1 MLISIDHHNGI
12 PVFRQII
19 DQVKFH
25 VVSGLLAPGDQL
37 PSTRALSGQLGLNPM
52 TVSKAYS
59 LLEAEG
65 LVERRRGRPLTV
77 KPLQERVVRAEKMAQ
92 IKPQITQLATMVC
105 QLGVDRAEV
114 VDLFITILDELEEGN
129 YDTQ

>member
-25 VVSGLLAPGDQL
+25 VVSGLLAPGDEL

-77 KPLQERVVRAEKMAQ
+77 KPLRDQTVHAGKLAQ
-92 IKPQITQLATMVC
+92 LKPQLTQLATMVR
-105 QLGVDRAEV
+105 QLGIDRAEV
-114 VDLFITILDELEEGN
+114 VDLFLSILDTLEEDNDG
-129 YDTQ
+129 T

>member
-1 MLISIDHHNGI
+1 MLITVDHHSGV

-25 VVSGLLAPGDQL
+25 ITGGLLKAGDEL
-37 PSTRALSGQLGLNPM
+37 PSTRALSARLELNPM

-65 LVERRRGRPLTV
+65 WVERKRGRPLTV
-77 KPLQERVVRAEKMAQ
+77 KARPAENADREK
-92 IKPQITQLATMVC
+92 IDQLAPQMRSDQHLLINLSGRGDKDMHTV
-105 QLGVDRAEV
+105 AAK
-114 VDLFITILDELEEGN
+114 EGLKL
-129 YDTQ
+129 

>member
-25 VVSGLLAPGDQL
+25 VVSGLLAPGDEL

-59 LLEAEG
+59 LIG
-65 LVERRRGRPLTV
+65 SRGV
-77 KPLQERVVRAEKMAQ
+77 SRA
-92 IKPQITQLATMVC
+92 AT
-105 QLGVDRAEV
+105 RAT
-114 VDLFITILDELEEGN
+114 FNRKTTTRSGR
-129 YDTQ
+129 TR

>member
-25 VVSGLLAPGDQL
+25 VVSGLLAPGDAL
-37 PSTRALSGQLGLNPM
+37 PSTRALSAQLGLNPM

-59 LLEAEG
+59 LLEAGG

-77 KPLQERVVRAEKMAQ
+77 KPVQARVMHAEKLAQ
-92 IKPQITQLATMVC
+92 LKPQITQLATKVR

-114 VDLFITILDELEEGN
+114 VDLFTSTLDSLEGGKV
-129 YDTQ
+129 

>member
-25 VVSGLLAPGDQL
+25 VVSGLLVPGDAL
-37 PSTRALSGQLGLNPM
+37 PSTRALSAQLGLNPM

-59 LLEAEG
+59 LLEAGG

-77 KPLQERVVRAEKMAQ
+77 KPVQARVMHAEKLAQ
-92 IKPQITQLATMVC
+92 LKPQITQLATMVR

-114 VDLFITILDELEEGN
+114 VDLFTSTLDSLEGGKV
-129 YDTQ
+129 

>member
-25 VVSGLLAPGDQL
+25 VVSGLLAPGDAL
-37 PSTRALSGQLGLNPM
+37 PSTRALSSQLGLNPM

-59 LLEAEG
+59 LLEAGG

-77 KPLQERVVRAEKMAQ
+77 KPVQARVMHAEKLAQ
-92 IKPQITQLATMVC
+92 LKPQITQLATMVR

-114 VDLFITILDELEEGN
+114 VDLFTSTLDSLEGGKV
-129 YDTQ
+129 

>member
-25 VVSGLLAPGDQL
+25 VVSGLLAPGDEL

-77 KPLQERVVRAEKMAQ
+77 KPLQDQIVHAAKLAQ
-92 IKPQITQLATMVC
+92 LKPQLTQLATMVR
-105 QLGVDRAEV
+105 QLEVDRAEV
-114 VDLFITILDELEEGN
+114 VDLFISILDALEEDNDG
-129 YDTQ
+129 T

>member
-1 MLISIDHHNGI
+1 MLIAIDHHNGI

-25 VVSGLLAPGDQL
+25 VVSGLLAPGDEL

-65 LVERRRGRPLTV
+65 LVERRRGRPLTI
-77 KPLQERVVRAEKMAQ
+77 KPLKDQIVHAEKLAQ
-92 IKPQITQLATMVC
+92 LKPQLTQLATMVR

-114 VDLFITILDELEEGN
+114 VDLFHSILDTLEENNDGK
-129 YDTQ
+129 

>member
-12 PVFRQII
+12 PVFRQVI
-19 DQVKFH
+19 DQVKFYI
-25 VVSGLLAPGDQL
+25 VSGLLAPGDEL

-65 LVERRRGRPLTV
+65 LVERRRGRPLTI
-77 KPLQERVVRAEKMAQ
+77 KPLQDQIVHAEKLEQ
-92 IKPQITQLATMVC
+92 LKPQLTQLATMVR

-114 VDLFITILDELEEGN
+114 VDLFISILDALEKEN
-129 YDTQ
+129 DNT

>member
-1 MLISIDHHNGI
+1 MLIAIDHHNGI

-25 VVSGLLAPGDQL
+25 VVSGLLAPGDAL
-37 PSTRALSGQLGLNPM
+37 PSTRALSAQLGLNPM

-77 KPLQERVVRAEKMAQ
+77 KPLRDRVIHAEKLARL
-92 IKPQITQLATMVC
+92 KPQITQLATMVR
-105 QLGVDRAEV
+105 QLGVDREEV
-114 VDLFITILDELEEGN
+114 VDLFTSTLDSLEGGKV
-129 YDTQ
+129 

>member
-25 VVSGLLAPGDQL
+25 VVSGLLAPGDAL
-37 PSTRALSGQLGLNPM
+37 PSTRALSAQLGLNPM

-59 LLEAEG
+59 LLEAGG

-77 KPLQERVVRAEKMAQ
+77 KPVQARVMHAEKLAQ
-92 IKPQITQLATMVC
+92 LKPQITQLATMVR

-114 VDLFITILDELEEGN
+114 VDLFSSTLDSLEGGKV
-129 YDTQ
+129 

>member
-25 VVSGLLAPGDQL
+25 VVSGLLAPGDEL

-52 TVSKAYS
+52 TISKAYS

-65 LVERRRGRPLTV
+65 LVERRRGRPLTI
-77 KPLQERVVRAEKMAQ
+77 KPLQEQTVHAEKLAQ
-92 IKPQITQLATMVC
+92 LKPQLTQLATMVR

-114 VDLFITILDELEEGN
+114 VDLFLSILDTLEEDNDG
-129 YDTQ
+129 T

>member
-25 VVSGLLAPGDQL
+25 VVSGLLAPGDEL

-65 LVERRRGRPLTV
+65 LVERRRGRPLTI
-77 KPLQERVVRAEKMAQ
+77 KPLQDQIVHAEKLAQ
-92 IKPQITQLATMVC
+92 LKPQLTQLATMVR

-114 VDLFITILDELEEGN
+114 VDLFISILDALEE
-129 YDTQ
+129 DTHDT

>member
-25 VVSGLLAPGDQL
+25 VVSGLLAPGDEL

-65 LVERRRGRPLTV
+65 LVERRRGRPLTI
-77 KPLQERVVRAEKMAQ
+77 KPLKDQIVHAEKLAQ
-92 IKPQITQLATMVC
+92 LKPQLTQLATMVR

-114 VDLFITILDELEEGN
+114 VDLFHSILDTLEEDNDGK
-129 YDTQ
+129 

>member
-25 VVSGLLAPGDQL
+25 VVSRLLAPGDEL
-37 PSTRALSGQLGLNPM
+37 PSTRALSRQLGLNPM

-77 KPLQERVVRAEKMAQ
+77 KPLYDQVIHAEKLAQ
-92 IKPQITQLATMVC
+92 LKPQLMQLATMVR

-114 VDLFITILDELEEGN
+114 VDLFISILDALEDDN
-129 YDTQ
+129 HDT

>member
-25 VVSGLLAPGDQL
+25 VVSGLLAPGDAL
-37 PSTRALSGQLGLNPM
+37 PSTRALSAQLGLNPM

-59 LLEAEG
+59 LLEAGG

-77 KPLQERVVRAEKMAQ
+77 KPVQARVMHAEKLAQ
-92 IKPQITQLATMVC
+92 LKPQITQLATMVR
-105 QLGVDRAEV
+105 QLGVDRVEV
-114 VDLFITILDELEEGN
+114 VDLFTSTLDSLEGGKV
-129 YDTQ
+129 

>member
-25 VVSGLLAPGDQL
+25 MVSGLLAPGDAL
-37 PSTRALSGQLGLNPM
+37 PSTRALSAQLGLNPM

-59 LLEAEG
+59 LLEAGG

-77 KPLQERVVRAEKMAQ
+77 KPVQARVMHAEKLAQ
-92 IKPQITQLATMVC
+92 LKPQITQLATMVR

-114 VDLFITILDELEEGN
+114 VDLFTSTLDSLEGGKV
-129 YDTQ
+129 

>member
-25 VVSGLLAPGDQL
+25 VVSGLLAPGDEL

-77 KPLQERVVRAEKMAQ
+77 KPLRDQTVHAEKLAQ
-92 IKPQITQLATMVC
+92 LKPQLTQLATMVR
-105 QLGVDRAEV
+105 QLGVDRTEV
-114 VDLFITILDELEEGN
+114 VDLFHSILDTLEEDNDG
-129 YDTQ
+129 T

>member
-25 VVSGLLAPGDQL
+25 VVSGLLAPGDAL
-37 PSTRALSGQLGLNPM
+37 PSTRALSAQLGLNPM

-59 LLEAEG
+59 LLEAGG

-77 KPLQERVVRAEKMAQ
+77 KPVQARVMHAEKLAQ
-92 IKPQITQLATMVC
+92 LKPQITQLATMVR

-114 VDLFITILDELEEGN
+114 VDLFISTLDSLEGGKV
-129 YDTQ
+129 

>member
-25 VVSGLLAPGDQL
+25 VVSGLLASGDEL

-77 KPLQERVVRAEKMAQ
+77 KPLQDQIVHAEKLAQ
-92 IKPQITQLATMVC
+92 LKPQLTQLATMVR

-114 VDLFITILDELEEGN
+114 VDLFLSILDTLEEDN
-129 YDTQ
+129 HDT

>member
-25 VVSGLLAPGDQL
+25 VVSGLLAPGDAL
-37 PSTRALSGQLGLNPM
+37 PSTRALSAQLDLNPM

-59 LLEAEG
+59 LLEAGG

-77 KPLQERVVRAEKMAQ
+77 KPVQARVMHAEKLAQ
-92 IKPQITQLATMVC
+92 LKPQITQLATMVR

-114 VDLFITILDELEEGN
+114 VDLFTSTLDSLEGGKV
-129 YDTQ
+129 

>member
-25 VVSGLLAPGDQL
+25 VVSGLLAPGDEL

-77 KPLQERVVRAEKMAQ
+77 KPLRDQIVHAEKLEQ
-92 IKPQITQLATMVC
+92 LKPQLTQLATMVR

-114 VDLFITILDELEEGN
+114 VDLFHSILDTLEEDNDG
-129 YDTQ
+129 T

>member
-25 VVSGLLAPGDQL
+25 VVSGLLAPGDAL
-37 PSTRALSGQLGLNPM
+37 PSTRALSAQLGLNPM

-59 LLEAEG
+59 LLEAGG

-77 KPLQERVVRAEKMAQ
+77 KPVQARVMHAEKLAQ
-92 IKPQITQLATMVC
+92 LKPQITQLATMVR

-114 VDLFITILDELEEGN
+114 VDLFTSTLDSLEGGKV
-129 YDTQ
+129 

>member
-25 VVSGLLAPGDQL
+25 MVSGLLAPGDAL
-37 PSTRALSGQLGLNPM
+37 PSTRALSAQLGLNPM

-59 LLEAEG
+59 LLEAGG

-77 KPLQERVVRAEKMAQ
+77 KPVQARVMHAEKLAQ
-92 IKPQITQLATMVC
+92 LKPQITQLATMVR

-114 VDLFITILDELEEGN
+114 VDLFSSTLDSLEGGKV
-129 YDTQ
+129 

>member
-25 VVSGLLAPGDQL
+25 VVSGLLAPGDAL
-37 PSTRALSGQLGLNPM
+37 PSTRALSAQLGLNPM

-59 LLEAEG
+59 LLEAGG

-77 KPLQERVVRAEKMAQ
+77 KPVQVRVMHAEKLAQ
-92 IKPQITQLATMVC
+92 LKPQITQLATMVR
-105 QLGVDRAEV
+105 QLGVDRAEI
-114 VDLFITILDELEEGN
+114 VDLFTSTLDSLEGGKV
-129 YDTQ
+129 

>member
-25 VVSGLLAPGDQL
+25 VVSGLLAPGDEL

-77 KPLQERVVRAEKMAQ
+77 KPLRDQVVHDEKLAQ
-92 IKPQITQLATMVC
+92 LKPQLTQLATMVR
-105 QLGVDRAEV
+105 QLGVDREEV
-114 VDLFITILDELEEGN
+114 IDLFISILDALEGGN
-129 YDTQ
+129 HE

>member
-1 MLISIDHHNGI
+1 MPYVNLNDYHNGI

-25 VVSGLLAPGDQL
+25 VVSGLLAPGDEL

-59 LLEAEG
+59 CWKQRDWSSGGAGG
-65 LVERRRGRPLTV
+65 L
-77 KPLQERVVRAEKMAQ
+77 
-92 IKPQITQLATMVC
+92 
-105 QLGVDRAEV
+105 
-114 VDLFITILDELEEGN
+114 
-129 YDTQ
+129 

>member
-25 VVSGLLAPGDQL
+25 VVSGLLAPGDEL

-77 KPLQERVVRAEKMAQ
+77 KPLQDQIVHAEKLEQ
-92 IKPQITQLATMVC
+92 LKPQLTQLATMVR

-114 VDLFITILDELEEGN
+114 VDLFHSILDTLEEDNHG
-129 YDTQ
+129 T

>member
-25 VVSGLLAPGDQL
+25 VVSGLLAPGDAL
-37 PSTRALSGQLGLNPM
+37 PPTRALSSQLGLNPM

-59 LLEAEG
+59 LLEAGG

-77 KPLQERVVRAEKMAQ
+77 KPVQARVMHAEKLAQ
-92 IKPQITQLATMVC
+92 LKPQITQLATMVR

-114 VDLFITILDELEEGN
+114 VDLFTSTLDSLEGGKV
-129 YDTQ
+129 